1 MTLVGA
7 TNVSK
12 SQPRGSSDS
21 SSVRRGESWKLPR
34 PRGGKPLRAGAAAR
48 RALRQLRAAAREAF
62 LTEDYP
68 VCTANVEKAGQLHRG
83 PGQRKRWDTGE
94 QGLWKPAPTCALM

>member
-1 MTLVGA
+1 MIHFSILDSVGLQTYPSPSRAAPLTLRRYVVGRA
-7 TNVSK
+7 GNF
-12 SQPRGSSDS
+12 
-21 SSVRRGESWKLPR
+21 L
-34 PRGGKPLRAGAAAR
+34 GGKPLRAGAAAR

-83 PGQRKRWDTGE
+83 PASANVGTLESG
-94 QGLWKPAPTCALM
+94 GL